1 MTRYWTKLTHHVA
14 PVAPAMAQAAV
25 CLSGSDRFAPESG
38 QPEALRIISSRKLGN
53 PEEGT

>member
-1 MTRYWTKLTHHVA
+1 MTRYWTQLTHHVA
-14 PVAPAMAQAAV
+14 CPMGQAVV

-38 QPEALRIISSRKLGN
+38 QPEALRIIRSWKLGN